1 MTSCLG
7 PSFCPISPHVLAI
20 GPKWQNQV
28 RRSAET
34 AIYMKPPLPSART
47 PKNFNLV
54 TSSTVATIQ
63 TLDSRSLNNSLRGHD
78 VAWRGVIAARKRTV
92 TTICTGEN
100 SNLHYL
106 LGSRHVTWNG
116 RIAAKDLHCAA
127 QGLKGDVMM
136 ANGAKIKLVGIGGS
150 LRKASC
156 NSGLL
161 RAGI

>member
-7 PSFCPISPHVLAI
+7 PSLCPISSHVLAI
-20 GPKWQNQV
+20 GPKWQNQI

-34 AIYMKPPLPSART
+34 AVYMKPPLHFART
-47 PKNFNLV
+47 PKTFTLV
-54 TSSTVATIQ
+54 TISAVATIQ
-63 TLDSRSLNNSLRGHD
+63 TLDNRSLNNSLGGRN
-78 VAWRGVIAARKRTV
+78 VAWRGIIAARKGAV
-92 TTICTGEN
+92 TTLCTVEN
-100 SNLHYL
+100 RNLDYL

-116 RIAAKDLHCAA
+116 RIAAEDLHCAA